1 MFPNIG
7 VTAMND
13 TARIHY
19 LAGEASAL
27 RSFSLAVINVHPDLA
42 RLAAE
47 FERLSETQI
56 GIATGQSVQDA
67 YLDGQRS
74 TIEDLRKHMAAR
86 LGH

>member
-1 MFPNIG
+1 
-7 VTAMND
+7 MND

-27 RSFSLAVINVHPDLA
+27 RAFCLAMINVHSDLA

-56 GIATGQSVQDA
+56 GVATGQSVQDA

-74 TIEDLRKHMAAR
+74 TIEDLRKHMAQDWDAR
-86 LGH
+86 D